1 MNSTCMCQFCKILS
15 LSGRCGFI
23 AGFAGAMASNP
34 IDVIKTRLMNQRM
47 LKSGASKVYK
57 GSVDC
62 ALQVGCIMP
71 NITLRNENLMA

>member
-1 MNSTCMCQFCKILS
+1 VDSTACLVVALDEEIMSKYLVLQ
-15 LSGRCGFI
+15 
-23 AGFAGAMASNP
+23 
-34 IDVIKTRLMNQRM
+34 TRLMNQRM